1 MSDSLF
7 TDSDLPRQ
15 AREILPG
22 VIHLPG
28 WLDVTQQ
35 LFLVRQ
41 FQLFAQRGI
50 PPHSPD
56 IFGKKMS
63 VQMTSLGW
71 HWSNY
76 EYTQSVP
83 ELGGAAPLPVPD
95 WIVRLGRRAV
105 EDAYARPNLQWPVEE
120 TERTIR
126 WARSY
131 TPDMALVNYYSPQA
145 SMGMHQDKE
154 ERSSAPI
161 VSLSIGDTAIF
172 RAGNTETKNHPYI
185 DLRLASGDLVVFGGP
200 SRFMYHG
207 VPKIL
212 AGTAPTD
219 IGLHSAG
226 LTEGRFNLTL
236 RDTGLAALATAGLPL
251 K

>member
-22 VIHLPG
+22 VVHLPG
-28 WLDVTQQ
+28 WLDAHQQ

-83 ELGGAAPLPVPD
+83 ELGGASPLPVPA
-95 WIVRLGRRAV
+95 WVVRLGRRAV
-105 EDAYARPNLQWPVEE
+105 KDAYARDHLQWPTDDRQKIAE
-120 TERTIR
+120 
-126 WARSY
+126 WAQSY
-131 TPDMALVNYYSPQA
+131 SPDMALVNYYSPHA

-172 RAGNTETKNHPYI
+172 RAGNTETKNHPFT
-185 DLRLASGDLVVFGGP
+185 DLRLASGDLIVFGGP
-200 SRFMYHG
+200 SRFMFHG

-212 AGTAPTD
+212 SGTAPTD
-219 IGLHSAG
+219 IGLQESG
-226 LTEGRFNLTL
+226 LKEGRFNLTL
-236 RDTGLAALATAGLPL
+236 RDTGLAPLAAAGLPL